1 MHPLKKSKRDDGK
14 QIRTQEGWILST
26 GTTSRQCL
34 AQQSR
39 AQDPDNPSSPNC
51 KMSEK
56 LLVHGL
62 ASSSLQTCMH
72 QEKVPS
78 ISLLWASYSHLARA
92 DDVNCK
98 VQKSNRLCDGSI
110 STSHFLIASITI
122 AIRLFTPASDL
133 HPWSCITNPRER
145 EREILQGHVNCK
157 VQKSNRLCDQSIS
170 TSNFQIAP
178 ITIAI
183 RVFTPAQICI
193 HSPACITNQRE
204 RER

>member
-1 MHPLKKSKRDDGK
+1 M
-14 QIRTQEGWILST
+14 
-26 GTTSRQCL
+26 
-34 AQQSR
+34 
-39 AQDPDNPSSPNC
+39 
-51 KMSEK
+51 
-56 LLVHGL
+56 
-62 ASSSLQTCMH
+62 
-72 QEKVPS
+72 
-78 ISLLWASYSHLARA
+78 
-92 DDVNCK
+92 
-98 VQKSNRLCDGSI
+98 QKSNRLCDQSI
-110 STSHFLIASITI
+110 STSHFWIAPTTV

-133 HPWSCITNPRER
+133 HPWSCITNPR

-204 RER
+204 RERDRVCVSSRDCVTPACHKKIVACEEGRNFGCNLPGRFALFHR